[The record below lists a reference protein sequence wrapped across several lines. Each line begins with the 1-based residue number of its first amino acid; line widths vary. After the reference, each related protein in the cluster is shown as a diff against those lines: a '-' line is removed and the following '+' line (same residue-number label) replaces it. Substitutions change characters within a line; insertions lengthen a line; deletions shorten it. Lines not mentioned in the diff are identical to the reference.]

1 MKRFLWVSLAIVTG
15 AALLLWVLGVHRL
28 FFAPS
33 APLHEAAFSG
43 DLEAIARLL
52 DRDPSA
58 KNELATFFVDPRRS
72 TITPLMWAV
81 EGGKAQSVRTLLDR
95 GADVNITDRLGRTAL
110 HLAAGAGDA
119 AIVRQLVDA
128 GADISRRTPAHGSPL
143 EIAVRGSHDEVVALL
158 MREGADIED
167 RRSSARFAAADF
179 GSARSMQLLLD
190 SEPAPSRE
198 ELEKLL
204 RRAETR
210 AARDGAEVADV
221 IRSHLQ

>member
-1 MKRFLWVSLAIVTG
+1 M
-15 AALLLWVLGVHRL
+15 
-28 FFAPS
+28 
-33 APLHEAAFSG
+33 
-43 DLEAIARLL
+43 
-52 DRDPSA
+52 
-58 KNELATFFVDPRRS
+58 
-72 TITPLMWAV
+72 
-81 EGGKAQSVRTLLDR
+81 
-95 GADVNITDRLGRTAL
+95 
-110 HLAAGAGDA
+110 
-119 AIVRQLVDA
+119 
-128 GADISRRTPAHGSPL
+128 
-143 EIAVRGSHDEVVALL
+143 VALL